1 MLYIQILCST
11 IPPLLVNVLCK
22 KKGLYSDFRY
32 ILSLSGQP
40 KYKMDKFFIN
50 RHLDFRRDL
59 FSKKFVFNEFIKLVV
74 KLYV

>member
-1 MLYIQILCST
+1 MQILCST

-22 KKGLYSDFRY
+22 KGSLFRFQV
-32 ILSLSGQP
+32 LSLSGQP